1 MECANSYYYGL
12 LPAFE
17 HATIRN
23 VSTFVPHGPYQRTR
37 MHSGR
42 CTCLRTLALPFHVA
56 MLGFL
61 TYLHSAYG
69 GTVMP
74 AAW

>member
-1 MECANSYYYGL
+1 MAVVFPYAVYQVPPLL

-37 MHSGR
+37 VHVR
-42 CTCLRTLALPFHVA
+42 HVA

-69 GTVMP
+69 GTVMH
-74 AAW
+74 ADL